1 MTIPK
6 DIVARATIK
15 FDTGKVVYVEIKSKP
30 TFYAFYTLSLVGEKR
45 NQKKELVMASLNQ
58 GQANGIE
65 EAARKIAER
74 IWKGCGSRCITKIVI
89 YRKKEYRRLLDTP
102 PDELGLTKCSRQAPI
117 PWSPRAGRIPV
128 GYTSLQKRMDIINP
142 RR

>member
-1 MTIPK
+1 MTTPK
-6 DIVARATIK
+6 NIVARAIIK
-15 FDTGKVVYVEIKSKP
+15 FDTGKVVYVEIKRRPSFY
-30 TFYAFYTLSLVGEKR
+30 TFYTIYNMEGKK
-45 NQKKELVMASLNQ
+45 KKELLLASLNQ
-58 GQANGIE
+58 GKAEDLEDAVKKIT
-65 EAARKIAER
+65 ARW
-74 IWKGCGSRCITKIVI
+74 WKGDGKVTGTKIVI